1 MKQNKTIPSSL
12 ADFIGQILKK
22 SQKFPIIRCCRKL
35 IGESPIVY
43 FPERGKGLIWP
54 FRSKH
59 MTSVVVVGTQWG
71 DEGKG
76 KITDFLSQDA
86 EVIARYQGGD
96 NAGHTIVIDGKKFK
110 LHLIPSGIFFPEKI
124 SVIGNGVVINPKS
137 LVTELDYLHQEGVKT
152 DSLRISDR
160 AHVILPYHI
169 KLDQLQEAAK
179 GDNKIGT
186 TNKGIG
192 PAYMDKAARVG
203 IRIADLLDKDIFA
216 QRLKANLAE
225 KNRLFEKMYEC
236 QPLGFDEIF
245 EEYYQYGQTIKDY
258 VTDTSVIL
266 NDALDAGKRVLFEG
280 AQGVMLDIDQG
291 TYPFVTSSNPVAGG
305 VTIGSGV
312 GPSKI
317 NKVVGV
323 CKAYTSR
330 VGDGPFPTEL
340 NDETGNRIREVGH
353 EYGTT
358 TGRPRRVGWF
368 DSVVMRHSRRV
379 SGITNLSLNS
389 IDVLSGLPTVKIC
402 VAYDLD
408 GKRIDHYP
416 ASLEQLKRCQ
426 PIYEEL
432 PGWEEDIT
440 GCRSLDELPE
450 AARNYVRRVGELV
463 GVRIS
468 TFSVGPDRDQT
479 NILDSVW
486 ANI

>member
-1 MKQNKTIPSSL
+1 
-12 ADFIGQILKK
+12 
-22 SQKFPIIRCCRKL
+22 
-35 IGESPIVY
+35 
-43 FPERGKGLIWP
+43 
-54 FRSKH
+54 

-76 KITDFLSQDA
+76 KITDFLSANA

-124 SVIGNGVVINPKS
+124 SVIGNGVVVNPKS
-137 LVTELDYLHQEGVKT
+137 LVKELAYLHEEGVST

-169 KLDQLQEAAK
+169 ELDRLQEESK

-186 TNKGIG
+186 TIKGIG

-203 IRIADLLDKDIFA
+203 IRIADLLDRDVFA
-216 QRLKANLAE
+216 ERLRINLEE
-225 KNRLFEKMYEC
+225 KNRQFTKLYEAEA
-236 QPLGFDEIF
+236 LSFDDIF
-245 EEYYQYGQTIKDY
+245 EEYYEYGQQIKQY

-266 NDALDAGKRVLFEG
+266 NDALDNGKRVLFEG

-317 NKVVGV
+317 DKVVGV
-323 CKAYTSR
+323 CKAYTRR

-340 NDETGNRIREVGH
+340 FDEVGDRIREVGH

-389 IDVLSGLPTVKIC
+389 IDVLSGLDTVKIC

-408 GKRIDHYP
+408 GERIDHYP
-416 ASLEQLKRCQ
+416 ASLEQLKRCK

-432 PGWEEDIT
+432 PGWSEDIT
-440 GCRSLDELPE
+440 GVRHLDELPE
-450 AARNYVRRVGELV
+450 NARNYVRRVGELV

-479 NILDSVW
+479 NILESVW
-486 ANI
+486 SSL

>member
-1 MKQNKTIPSSL
+1 MS
-12 ADFIGQILKK
+12 
-22 SQKFPIIRCCRKL
+22 
-35 IGESPIVY
+35 
-43 FPERGKGLIWP
+43 
-54 FRSKH
+54 
-59 MTSVVVVGTQWG
+59 SVVVVGTQWG

-76 KITDFLSQDA
+76 KITDFLSENA

-96 NAGHTIVIDGKKFK
+96 NAGHTIVIEGTKYK
-110 LHLIPSGIFFPEKI
+110 LHLIPSGIFYPEKV
-124 SVIGNGVVINPKS
+124 SVIGNGVVVNPKS
-137 LVTELDYLHQEGVKT
+137 LVKELAYLHDAGITT
-152 DSLRISDR
+152 DNLRISDR

-169 KLDQLQEAAK
+169 KLDQLQEDSK

-186 TNKGIG
+186 TIKGIG

-203 IRIADLLDKDIFA
+203 IRIADLLDKEIFA
-216 QRLKANLAE
+216 ERLKINLE
-225 KNRLFEKMYEC
+225 QKNREFTKMYEVDPVDF
-236 QPLGFDEIF
+236 QDIF
-245 EEYYQYGQTIKDY
+245 EEYYDYGQQIKKY

-291 TYPFVTSSNPVAGG
+291 TYPYVTSSNPVAGG

-317 NKVVGV
+317 SKVVGV

-340 NDETGNRIREVGH
+340 NDEIGHQIREVGH

-379 SGITNLSLNS
+379 SGLTNLSLNS
-389 IDVLSGLPTVKIC
+389 IDVLTGLDEVKIC

-408 GKRIDHYP
+408 GERIDYYP
-416 ASLEQLKRCQ
+416 ASLETLQRCT
-426 PIYEEL
+426 PIYETL
-432 PGWEEDIT
+432 PGWSEDIT
-440 GCRSLDELPE
+440 GVRHLDDLPE
-450 AARNYVRRVGELV
+450 TAKNYVRRVSELV
-463 GVRIS
+463 GVKIS
-468 TFSVGPDRDQT
+468 TFSVGPRRDQT
-479 NILDSVW
+479 NVLESVW
-486 ANI
+486 GVL

>member
-1 MKQNKTIPSSL
+1 MN
-12 ADFIGQILKK
+12 LK
-22 SQKFPIIRCCRKL
+22 
-35 IGESPIVY
+35 
-43 FPERGKGLIWP
+43 
-54 FRSKH
+54 
-59 MTSVVVVGTQWG
+59 
-71 DEGKG
+71 
-76 KITDFLSQDA
+76 
-86 EVIARYQGGD
+86 
-96 NAGHTIVIDGKKFK
+96 N
-110 LHLIPSGIFFPEKI
+110 
-124 SVIGNGVVINPKS
+124 
-137 LVTELDYLHQEGVKT
+137 
-152 DSLRISDR
+152 
-160 AHVILPYHI
+160 
-169 KLDQLQEAAK
+169 
-179 GDNKIGT
+179 
-186 TNKGIG
+186 
-192 PAYMDKAARVG
+192 
-203 IRIADLLDKDIFA
+203 
-216 QRLKANLAE
+216 
-225 KNRLFEKMYEC
+225 
-236 QPLGFDEIF
+236 
-245 EEYYQYGQTIKDY
+245 Y

-340 NDETGNRIREVGH
+340 FDEVGERIREVGH

-379 SGITNLSLNS
+379 SGITNLSLNC
-389 IDVLSGLPTVKIC
+389 IDVLSGLDTVKIC

-408 GKRIDHYP
+408 GERIDYYP
-416 ASLEQLKRCQ
+416 ASLEQLKRCK

-450 AARNYVRRVGELV
+450 NARNYVRRVGELV

-468 TFSVGPDRDQT
+468 TFSVGPGREQT
-479 NILDSVW
+479 NILESVW
-486 ANI
+486 SNI

>member
-1 MKQNKTIPSSL
+1 
-12 ADFIGQILKK
+12 
-22 SQKFPIIRCCRKL
+22 
-35 IGESPIVY
+35 
-43 FPERGKGLIWP
+43 
-54 FRSKH
+54 

-76 KITDFLSQDA
+76 KITDFLSANA

-137 LVTELDYLHQEGVKT
+137 LVKELAYLHEEGVTT

-169 KLDQLQEAAK
+169 ELDRLQEEAK

-186 TNKGIG
+186 TIKGIG

-203 IRIADLLDKDIFA
+203 IRVADLLERDVFA
-216 QRLKANLAE
+216 ERLRINLEE
-225 KNRLFEKMYEC
+225 KNRLFTKLYNA
-236 QPLGFDEIF
+236 PALSFDDIF
-245 EEYYQYGQTIKDY
+245 EEYYEYGQQIKQY

-266 NDALDAGKRVLFEG
+266 NDALDNGKRVLFEG

-317 NKVVGV
+317 DKVVGV

-340 NDETGNRIREVGH
+340 SDEIGDRIREVGH

-389 IDVLSGLPTVKIC
+389 IDVLSGLDTVKIC

-408 GKRIDHYP
+408 GERIDHYP
-416 ASLEQLKRCQ
+416 ASLEQLKRCK

-432 PGWEEDIT
+432 PGWSEDIT
-440 GCRSLDELPE
+440 GVRHLDELPE
-450 AARNYVRRVGELV
+450 NARNYVRRVGELV

-479 NILDSVW
+479 NILESVW
-486 ANI
+486 SSL